1 MRILGKGQTAKAL
14 QNKFINAVMYDDN
27 DIDTYDFDSE
37 ELTVVSP
44 GIPPY
49 KNMVKNSLNI
59 CSDYDIFAK
68 DMPYSIW
75 ISGTNG
81 KTTTTQMIQ
90 HLLQE
95 YGSVYGGNIGVPISS
110 LSTDAKYWILETSSF
125 TLHYTNK
132 AKPNIYVLLPISDD
146 HVSWHG
152 TFKDYEQSKLK
163 PLGMMNKDDIAI
175 IPYKYKDV
183 KSDAR
188 IYTYK
193 DSIDLATQFNID
205 TTKIKFKDPFL
216 MDSLMALIC
225 SSLVEDKIDY
235 NKINQFKVDEHKV
248 EQFRDKKGNLWV
260 NDSKATNVD
269 ATIWALKGF
278 KDKKIRLILGG
289 DDKGADLKPLFEQ
302 LQQYD
307 ISIYNIGTNT
317 NKLQHLAQIYNI
329 SCSSCF
335 DLKTA
340 VSRIKI
346 LNKIEKENKENIVS
360 ILSPAASSLDQ
371 YGSYALR
378 GKEFK
383 NLVLN

>member
-14 QNKFINAVMYDDN
+14 KNRFPNALMYDDN
-27 DIDTYDFDSE
+27 DIDIYEFESE

-59 CSDYDIFAK
+59 CSDYDIFANE
-68 DMPYSIW
+68 MPYSIW

-90 HLLQE
+90 YLLE
-95 YGSVYGGNIGVPISS
+95 DYGSVCGGNIGVPVSS
-110 LSTDAKYWILETSSF
+110 LNKDEKYWILETSSF

-146 HVSWHG
+146 HISWHG
-152 TFKDYEQSKLK
+152 SFEAYEQAKLK
-163 PLGMMNKDDIAI
+163 PLYMMDKNDIAI
-175 IPYKYKDV
+175 IPYKYKDI
-183 KSDAR
+183 KSDAK

-193 DSIDLATQFNID
+193 DSFDLAKKFNID
-205 TTKIKFKDPFL
+205 TTKIKFNDPFL
-216 MDSLMALIC
+216 MDSLMALACTYI
-225 SSLVEDKIDY
+225 LEEKIDY
-235 NKINQFKVDEHKV
+235 KKINKFKVDEHKV
-248 EQFRDKKGNLWV
+248 EQFKDNNGYLWV

-269 ATIWALKGF
+269 ATMWALKGF
-278 KDKKIRLILGG
+278 KNKKIRLILGG
-289 DDKGADLKPLFEQ
+289 DDKGADLKPLFEE
-302 LQQYD
+302 LKDYD
-307 ISIYNIGTNT
+307 LCIYNIGTNSY
-317 NKLQHLAQIYNI
+317 KLQHLAQMYDI
-329 SCSSCF
+329 SCSTCI

-346 LNKIEKENKENIVS
+346 VNRIEKENKDNIVS

-371 YGSYALR
+371 YDSYAQR